1 MKNSLKR
8 SFLRFMTVSILIVLP
23 SCSQK
28 NPIALVLLK
37 DTSISG
43 QNNEEFKTTTKKA
56 CKGITESISRGDE
69 LKVIQ
74 VNGEQDFFENLRPT
88 NPTDAKKQCGA
99 VRTTQ
104 KQGTLACPAVR
115 TAHKIFQSSKKPGVL
130 LVLIE
135 TNERESPCPQDWRT
149 TVKNV
154 IEKGG
159 SVVILNATN
168 NGGESFRLEL
178 ETALQDLP
186 VTYAHT
192 DVEFVIKDAIQ
203 ETRRKA
209 EAKL

>member
-1 MKNSLKR
+1 
-8 SFLRFMTVSILIVLP
+8 MTVSILIVLP

-37 DTSISG
+37 DTSESA

-74 VNGEQDFFENLRPT
+74 VNGEPDFFENLSPT

-99 VRTTQ
+99 VSTTQ

-130 LVLIE
+130 LVLVE
-135 TNERESPCPQDWRT
+135 TNEREFPCPQDWRT

-154 IEKGG
+154 IQKGG
-159 SVVILNATN
+159 SVLILNATN

-178 ETALQDLP
+178 ETALEGLP
-186 VTYAHT
+186 VTYAHS
-192 DVEFVIKDAIQ
+192 DVEFAIKNAIQ

-209 EAKL
+209 EAKP

>member
-1 MKNSLKR
+1 
-8 SFLRFMTVSILIVLP
+8 MTVSILIVLP

-37 DTSISG
+37 DTSISA

-74 VNGEQDFFENLRPT
+74 VNGEPDFFEHLTPT
-88 NPTDAKKQCGA
+88 NPTDAKKKCGA
-99 VRTTQ
+99 VSTTQ
-104 KQGTLACPAVR
+104 KQGTLTCPAVR

-178 ETALQDLP
+178 ESALEGLP

>member
-1 MKNSLKR
+1 
-8 SFLRFMTVSILIVLP
+8 MTVSILIVLL

-37 DTSISG
+37 DTSESA

-74 VNGEQDFFENLRPT
+74 VNGEPDFFEHLSPT

-99 VRTTQ
+99 VSTTQ

-130 LVLIE
+130 LVLVE
-135 TNERESPCPQDWRT
+135 TNEREFPCPQDWRT

-154 IEKGG
+154 IQKGG
-159 SVVILNATN
+159 SVLILNATN
-168 NGGESFRLEL
+168 NGGESFRLEI
-178 ETALQDLP
+178 ETALKDLP
-186 VTYAHT
+186 VTYAHS
-192 DVEFVIKDAIQ
+192 DVEFAIKNVIQ

-209 EAKL
+209 EAKP

>member
-1 MKNSLKR
+1 MS
-8 SFLRFMTVSILIVLP
+8 VSTLIALA
-23 SCSQK
+23 SCSLVHQK
-28 NPIALVLLK
+28 NPVDIVVLK
-37 DTSISG
+37 DTSESA

-74 VNGEQDFFENLRPT
+74 VNGEPDFFENLSPT

-99 VRTTQ
+99 VSTTQ

-130 LVLIE
+130 LVLVE
-135 TNERESPCPQDWRT
+135 TNEREFPCPQDWRT

-154 IEKGG
+154 IQKGG
-159 SVVILNATN
+159 SVLILNATN

-178 ETALQDLP
+178 ETALEGLP
-186 VTYAHT
+186 VTYAHS
-192 DVEFVIKDAIQ
+192 DVEFAIKNAIQ

-209 EAKL
+209 EAKP

>member
-1 MKNSLKR
+1 MKKSLKR
-8 SFLRFMTVSILIVLP
+8 SLLRFMSVSILIVLP

-178 ETALQDLP
+178 ESALKGLQ

-192 DVEFVIKDAIQ
+192 DVEFVIKNAIQ

>member
-1 MKNSLKR
+1 MS
-8 SFLRFMTVSILIVLP
+8 VSILIVLP

-178 ETALQDLP
+178 ESALKGLQ

-192 DVEFVIKDAIQ
+192 DVEFVIKNAIQ

>member
-1 MKNSLKR
+1 MKKSLKR
-8 SFLRFMTVSILIVLP
+8 SLLRFMTVSILIVLP

-37 DTSISG
+37 DTSESA

-74 VNGEQDFFENLRPT
+74 VNGEQDFFENLIPT

-99 VRTTQ
+99 VSTTQ

-135 TNERESPCPQDWRT
+135 TNEGESPCPEDWRN
-149 TVKNV
+149 TVEKV
-154 IEKGG
+154 IDRGG

-178 ETALQDLP
+178 ETALQGLP
-186 VTYAHT
+186 VKYAHT
-192 DVEFVIKDAIQ
+192 DVEFVIKKELD
-203 ETRRKA
+203 ETRKKA
-209 EAKL
+209 EAK

>member
-1 MKNSLKR
+1 MKKSLKR
-8 SFLRFMTVSILIVLP
+8 SLLRFMTVSILIVLP

-37 DTSISG
+37 DTSESA
-43 QNNEEFKTTTKKA
+43 QNNEEFQTTTKKA
-56 CKGITESISRGDE
+56 CKGITESISRGDKF
-69 LKVIQ
+69 KVIQ
-74 VNGEQDFFENLRPT
+74 VNGEQDFFESLTPT
-88 NPTDAKKQCGA
+88 TPTQAKKQCGA
-99 VRTTQ
+99 VSTTQ
-104 KQGTLACPAVR
+104 KKGTLTCRAIQ
-115 TAHKIFQSSKKPGVL
+115 TAHQIFQSSKNPGVL

-135 TNERESPCPQDWRT
+135 TNERESPCPEDWRT

-178 ETALQDLP
+178 ETALQGLP

>member
-1 MKNSLKR
+1 
-8 SFLRFMTVSILIVLP
+8 MTVSILIVLP

-178 ETALQDLP
+178 ESALEGLP

-192 DVEFVIKDAIQ
+192 DVEFVIKNAI
-203 ETRRKA
+203 EEARKQVRV

>member
-1 MKNSLKR
+1 
-8 SFLRFMTVSILIVLP
+8 MTVSILIVLP

-74 VNGEQDFFENLRPT
+74 VNGEQDFFENLTPT

-159 SVVILNATN
+159 SVLILNATN

-178 ETALQDLP
+178 ETALEGLP

-192 DVEFVIKDAIQ
+192 DVEFVIKNAIQ

-209 EAKL
+209 EAKP

>member
-1 MKNSLKR
+1 
-8 SFLRFMTVSILIVLP
+8 MTVSILIVLP

-74 VNGEQDFFENLRPT
+74 VNGEPDFFENLSPT

-99 VRTTQ
+99 VSTTQ

-130 LVLIE
+130 LVLVE
-135 TNERESPCPQDWRT
+135 TNEREFPCPQDWRT

-154 IEKGG
+154 IQKGG

-178 ETALQDLP
+178 ETALEGLP
-186 VTYAHT
+186 VTYAHS
-192 DVEFVIKDAIQ
+192 DVEFAIKNAIQ

-209 EAKL
+209 EAKP

>member
-74 VNGEQDFFENLRPT
+74 VNGEQDFFEQLTPT

-178 ETALQDLP
+178 ETALEGLQ

>member
-1 MKNSLKR
+1 M
-8 SFLRFMTVSILIVLP
+8 
-23 SCSQK
+23 
-28 NPIALVLLK
+28 
-37 DTSISG
+37 
-43 QNNEEFKTTTKKA
+43 
-56 CKGITESISRGDE
+56 
-69 LKVIQ
+69 
-74 VNGEQDFFENLRPT
+74 
-88 NPTDAKKQCGA
+88 
-99 VRTTQ
+99 
-104 KQGTLACPAVR
+104 
-115 TAHKIFQSSKKPGVL
+115 

-135 TNERESPCPQDWRT
+135 TNERESPCPEDWRT

-178 ETALQDLP
+178 ETALEDLQ

-209 EAKL
+209 EAKP

>member
-1 MKNSLKR
+1 
-8 SFLRFMTVSILIVLP
+8 MTVSILIVLP

-74 VNGEQDFFENLRPT
+74 VNGEQDFFETLTPT

-178 ETALQDLP
+178 ETALEGLQ

>member
-1 MKNSLKR
+1 
-8 SFLRFMTVSILIVLP
+8 MTVSILIVLP

-74 VNGEQDFFENLRPT
+74 VNGEQDFFENLTPT

-178 ETALQDLP
+178 ESALEGLP

-192 DVEFVIKDAIQ
+192 DVEFVIKNAIQ

>member
-1 MKNSLKR
+1 MKKSLKR

-74 VNGEQDFFENLRPT
+74 VNGEQDFFENLTPT

-135 TNERESPCPQDWRT
+135 TNERELPCPQDWRT

-159 SVVILNATN
+159 SVLILNATN
-168 NGGESFRLEL
+168 NGGESFRLEI
-178 ETALQDLP
+178 ETALEGLP

-192 DVEFVIKDAIQ
+192 DVEFAIKNVIQ

-209 EAKL
+209 EAKP

>member
-1 MKNSLKR
+1 
-8 SFLRFMTVSILIVLP
+8 MTVSILIVLP

-37 DTSISG
+37 DTSESA

-74 VNGEQDFFENLRPT
+74 VNGEQDFFENLTPT

-178 ETALQDLP
+178 ETALEGLP

-192 DVEFVIKDAIQ
+192 DVEFVIKNAIQ

>member
-1 MKNSLKR
+1 
-8 SFLRFMTVSILIVLP
+8 MTVSILIVLP

-74 VNGEQDFFENLRPT
+74 VNGEPDFFENLSPT

-99 VRTTQ
+99 VSTTQ

-130 LVLIE
+130 LVLVE
-135 TNERESPCPQDWRT
+135 TNEREFPCPQDWRT

-154 IEKGG
+154 IQKGG
-159 SVVILNATN
+159 SVLILNATN

-178 ETALQDLP
+178 ETALEGLP
-186 VTYAHT
+186 VTYAHS
-192 DVEFVIKDAIQ
+192 DVEFAIKNAIQ

-209 EAKL
+209 EAKP

>member
-1 MKNSLKR
+1 
-8 SFLRFMTVSILIVLP
+8 MTVSILIVLP

-74 VNGEQDFFENLRPT
+74 VNGEQDFFENLTPT

-178 ETALQDLP
+178 ETALEGLP

-192 DVEFVIKDAIQ
+192 DVEFVIKNAIQ

>member
-1 MKNSLKR
+1 
-8 SFLRFMTVSILIVLP
+8 MTVSILIVLP

-74 VNGEQDFFENLRPT
+74 VNGEQDFFENLTPT

-178 ETALQDLP
+178 ESALEGLP

-192 DVEFVIKDAIQ
+192 DVEFVIKNAI
-203 ETRRKA
+203 EEARKQVRV

>member
-1 MKNSLKR
+1 
-8 SFLRFMTVSILIVLP
+8 MTVSILIVLP

-74 VNGEQDFFENLRPT
+74 VNGEQDFFEHLTPT

-178 ETALQDLP
+178 ETALEGLP

-192 DVEFVIKDAIQ
+192 DVEFVIKNAIQ

>member
-1 MKNSLKR
+1 
-8 SFLRFMTVSILIVLP
+8 MTVSILIVLP

-74 VNGEQDFFENLRPT
+74 VNGEQDFFENLTPT

-178 ETALQDLP
+178 ETALEGLP

-192 DVEFVIKDAIQ
+192 NVEFIIQNAIEQ
-203 ETRRKA
+203 ARKQVRV

>member
-1 MKNSLKR
+1 MKKSLKR
-8 SFLRFMTVSILIVLP
+8 SLLRFMTVSILIVLP

-37 DTSISG
+37 DTSESA

-74 VNGEQDFFENLRPT
+74 VNGEQDFFENLTPT

-178 ETALQDLP
+178 ETALEGLP

-192 DVEFVIKDAIQ
+192 DVEFVIKNAIQ

>member
-1 MKNSLKR
+1 
-8 SFLRFMTVSILIVLP
+8 MTVSILIVLP

-74 VNGEQDFFENLRPT
+74 VNGEQDFFENLTPT

-135 TNERESPCPQDWRT
+135 TNERELPCPQDWRT

-178 ETALQDLP
+178 ETALEGLP

-192 DVEFVIKDAIQ
+192 DVEFVIKNAIQ

>member
-8 SFLRFMTVSILIVLP
+8 SFLQFMTVSILIVLP

-74 VNGEQDFFENLRPT
+74 VNGEQDFFENLTPT

-178 ETALQDLP
+178 ETALEGLP

-192 DVEFVIKDAIQ
+192 DVEFVIKNAIQ

>member
-1 MKNSLKR
+1 
-8 SFLRFMTVSILIVLP
+8 MTVSILILLP

-74 VNGEQDFFENLRPT
+74 VNGEPDFFEHLTPT
-88 NPTDAKKQCGA
+88 NPTDAKKKCGA
-99 VRTTQ
+99 VSTTQ
-104 KQGTLACPAVR
+104 KQGTLTCPAVR

-135 TNERESPCPQDWRT
+135 TNERELFCPQDWRT

-159 SVVILNATN
+159 SVLILNATN
-168 NGGESFRLEL
+168 NGGESFRLEI
-178 ETALQDLP
+178 ETALEGLP

-192 DVEFVIKDAIQ
+192 DVEFAIKNAIQ

-209 EAKL
+209 EAKP

>member
-1 MKNSLKR
+1 
-8 SFLRFMTVSILIVLP
+8 MTVSILIVLP

-74 VNGEQDFFENLRPT
+74 VNGEQDFFETLTPT

-178 ETALQDLP
+178 ETALEGLP

-192 DVEFVIKDAIQ
+192 DVEFVIKNAIQ

>member
-1 MKNSLKR
+1 
-8 SFLRFMTVSILIVLP
+8 MTVSILIVLP

-74 VNGEQDFFENLRPT
+74 VNGEQDFFENLTPT

-135 TNERESPCPQDWRT
+135 TNERESSCPQDWRT

-178 ETALQDLP
+178 ETALEGLP

-192 DVEFVIKDAIQ
+192 DVEFVIKNAIQ

>member
-8 SFLRFMTVSILIVLP
+8 SFLRFMTVSILILLP

-74 VNGEQDFFENLRPT
+74 VNGEQDFFENLTPT

-178 ETALQDLP
+178 ETALDGLQ

-192 DVEFVIKDAIQ
+192 DVEFVIKNAIQ

>member
-1 MKNSLKR
+1 
-8 SFLRFMTVSILIVLP
+8 MTVSILIVLP

-74 VNGEQDFFENLRPT
+74 VNGEPDFFEHLTPT
-88 NPTDAKKQCGA
+88 NPTDAKKKCGA
-99 VRTTQ
+99 VSTTQ

-130 LVLIE
+130 LVLVE
-135 TNERESPCPQDWRT
+135 TNEREFPCPQDWRT

-154 IEKGG
+154 IQKGG

-178 ETALQDLP
+178 ETALEGLP
-186 VTYAHT
+186 VTYAHS
-192 DVEFVIKDAIQ
+192 DVEFAIKNAIQ

-209 EAKL
+209 EAKP

>member
-74 VNGEQDFFENLRPT
+74 VNGEQDFFENLTPT

-135 TNERESPCPQDWRT
+135 TNERELPCPQDWRT

-159 SVVILNATN
+159 SVLILNATN

-178 ETALQDLP
+178 ETALEGLP

-192 DVEFVIKDAIQ
+192 DVEFVIKNVIQ

>member
-1 MKNSLKR
+1 
-8 SFLRFMTVSILIVLP
+8 MTVSILIVLP

-74 VNGEQDFFENLRPT
+74 VNGEQDFFENLTPT

-135 TNERESPCPQDWRT
+135 TNERELPCPQDWRT

-159 SVVILNATN
+159 SVLILNATN
-168 NGGESFRLEL
+168 NGGESFRLEI
-178 ETALQDLP
+178 ETALEGLP

-192 DVEFVIKDAIQ
+192 DVEFAIKNVIQ

-209 EAKL
+209 EAKP

>member
-1 MKNSLKR
+1 M
-8 SFLRFMTVSILIVLP
+8 P

-74 VNGEQDFFENLRPT
+74 VNGEQDFFEQLTPT

-178 ETALQDLP
+178 ETALEGLP
-186 VTYAHT
+186 VKYAHT
-192 DVEFVIKDAIQ
+192 DVEFAIKNAI
-203 ETRRKA
+203 EEARKQVRV

>member
-1 MKNSLKR
+1 
-8 SFLRFMTVSILIVLP
+8 LP

-74 VNGEQDFFENLRPT
+74 VNGEQDFFENLTPT

-178 ETALQDLP
+178 ESALEGLP

-192 DVEFVIKDAIQ
+192 DVEFVIKNAIQ

>member
-1 MKNSLKR
+1 
-8 SFLRFMTVSILIVLP
+8 MTVSILIVLP

-74 VNGEQDFFENLRPT
+74 VNGEQDFFENLTPT

-178 ETALQDLP
+178 ETALEDLQ

-192 DVEFVIKDAIQ
+192 DVEFVIKNAIQ

>member
-1 MKNSLKR
+1 
-8 SFLRFMTVSILIVLP
+8 MTVSILIVLP

-178 ETALQDLP
+178 ETALEGLP

-192 DVEFVIKDAIQ
+192 DVEFVIKNAIQ

>member
-1 MKNSLKR
+1 
-8 SFLRFMTVSILIVLP
+8 MTVSILIVLP

-37 DTSISG
+37 DTSESA

-74 VNGEQDFFENLRPT
+74 VNGEPDFFENLSPT

-99 VRTTQ
+99 VSTTQ

-130 LVLIE
+130 LVLVE
-135 TNERESPCPQDWRT
+135 TNEREFPCPQDWRT

-154 IEKGG
+154 IQKGG
-159 SVVILNATN
+159 SVLILNATN

-178 ETALQDLP
+178 ETALEGLP
-186 VTYAHT
+186 VTYAHS
-192 DVEFVIKDAIQ
+192 DVEFAIKNAIQ